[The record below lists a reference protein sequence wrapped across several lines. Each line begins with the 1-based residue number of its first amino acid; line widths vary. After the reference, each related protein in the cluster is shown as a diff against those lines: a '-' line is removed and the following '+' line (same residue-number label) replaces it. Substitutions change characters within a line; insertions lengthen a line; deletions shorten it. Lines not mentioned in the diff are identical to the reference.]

1 MGWMMDFC
9 EKTRL
14 REKWTPKDH
23 PNCRGYSLDDTRECD
38 ECATHV
44 AYDRDAAILRFSR
57 RPSILACKAGQSVD
71 IGLGQRRTART
82 TTGLRLSSYE
92 HVF

>member
-23 PNCRGYSLDDTRECD
+23 PNCRGYSLDDARECD
-38 ECATHV
+38 QCATHV
-44 AYDRDAAILRFSR
+44 AYDRDAANLRSSR
-57 RPSILACKAGQSVD
+57 RASILTCKESQSVD
-71 IGLGQRRTART
+71 IALG
-82 TTGLRLSSYE
+82 
-92 HVF
+92 

>member
-38 ECATHV
+38 QCATHV
-44 AYDRDAAILRFSR
+44 AYDRDAQI
-57 RPSILACKAGQSVD
+57 
-71 IGLGQRRTART
+71 
-82 TTGLRLSSYE
+82 
-92 HVF
+92 